1 MIFVGYR
8 PKLFRSIAHGLL
20 HKNFYN
26 RARPG
31 RGKEFSL
38 LCVMIES
45 VQNPEVKRVVK
56 LRRARIR
63 RNEGLFI
70 VEGHR
75 EIGVAM
81 SADAVLREVFFC
93 RQLFRDQKQEDL
105 LAELWKQG
113 VTLIEMAQGPFE
125 KISMRDHPD
134 GLLALVPTWETSLE
148 SLALADNALV
158 LVIAGIEKPGNLGAV
173 LRSAEAFGVNA
184 LLCVDPQLDLFNP
197 NVVRASQGLL
207 FRVPTALCEQRAAL
221 DFLHRCNLR
230 TFASSA
236 HCEKPIW
243 EADFRGSAAI
253 VLGNEAHGLDPFWL
267 ENADE
272 KLTIPMQGKA
282 NSLNLSVAA
291 GCLLAEAQRQRL

>member
-1 MIFVGYR
+1 
-8 PKLFRSIAHGLL
+8 
-20 HKNFYN
+20 
-26 RARPG
+26 
-31 RGKEFSL
+31 
-38 LCVMIES
+38 MIES
-45 VQNPEVKRVVK
+45 VQNPAVKRVVK
-56 LRRARIR
+56 LRRARVR

-81 SADAVLREVFFC
+81 SADATLNEVFFC
-93 RQLFRDQKQEDL
+93 RQLFRDEKQEDL
-105 LAELWKQG
+105 LAALWKQG

-125 KISMRDHPD
+125 KISMREGPD

-148 SLALADNALV
+148 SLALGENALV

-221 DFLHRCNLR
+221 DFLHRRNLR
-230 TFASSA
+230 AFASSA
-236 HCEKPIW
+236 HCEKPLW
-243 EADFRGSAAI
+243 DVDFKGGVAI
-253 VLGNEAHGLDPFWL
+253 VLGNEANGLDPVWI

-272 KLTIPMQGKA
+272 RLTIPMQGKA

-291 GCLLAEAQRQRL
+291 GCLLAEAHRQRR